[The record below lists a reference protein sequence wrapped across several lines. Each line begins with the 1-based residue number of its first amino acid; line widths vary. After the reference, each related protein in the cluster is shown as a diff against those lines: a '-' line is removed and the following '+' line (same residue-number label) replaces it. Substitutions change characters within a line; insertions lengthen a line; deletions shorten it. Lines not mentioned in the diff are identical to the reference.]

1 MRTIKNHAIL
11 FVIGLTISTGA
22 FSFSGNIAAAEEPLQ
37 MRDYRLSLF
46 QSGAS
51 AVPERKIFS
60 QKQES
65 PCIKKSDHQPMK
77 GGDAEEEWRLRN
89 DSPESREKHEK
100 DGWKPVKDP
109 DNTCFPPAGHGKK
122 VSRHESLTDDGHF
135 HLHKK
140 HDRYVFRRKKYMPK
154 HGRHHKDHEPQRHEE
169 THD

>member
-22 FSFSGNIAAAEEPLQ
+22 FSLSGNIAAAEEPPQ

-77 GGDAEEEWRLRN
+77 GGDAEEEWRLCN
-89 DSPESREKHEK
+89 DSPESRERHGK
-100 DGWKPVKDP
+100 DGWKPMKDP
-109 DNTCFPPAGHGKK
+109 DNNRFPPAGHGKK
-122 VSRHESLTDDGHF
+122 CRNMRAVQMIAVPICSRNMTAMYPDMRNILPNMAGITKIMKCSDGKSHS
-135 HLHKK
+135 
-140 HDRYVFRRKKYMPK
+140 
-154 HGRHHKDHEPQRHEE
+154 
-169 THD
+169 

>member
-22 FSFSGNIAAAEEPLQ
+22 FSFSGNIAAAEEPPQ

-77 GGDAEEEWRLRN
+77 GGDA
-89 DSPESREKHEK
+89 
-100 DGWKPVKDP
+100 
-109 DNTCFPPAGHGKK
+109 
-122 VSRHESLTDDGHF
+122 
-135 HLHKK
+135 
-140 HDRYVFRRKKYMPK
+140 
-154 HGRHHKDHEPQRHEE
+154 
-169 THD
+169 

>member
-11 FVIGLTISTGA
+11 FVIGLTVSTGV
-22 FSFSGNIAAAEEPLQ
+22 FPLSGSTVEAAEPSI
-37 MRDYRLSLF
+37 RDYHHPLL
-46 QSGAS
+46 QTEIP
-51 AVPERKIFS
+51 VIPHRKVFS
-60 QKQES
+60 PNQKS
-65 PCIKKSDHQPMK
+65 FCIRKPDHQPMK

-135 HLHKK
+135 YLHKK

>member
-22 FSFSGNIAAAEEPLQ
+22 FSLSGNTAAAEEPPQ

-46 QSGAS
+46 QSGTP

-77 GGDAEEEWRLRN
+77 GGDAEEEWRLCN
-89 DSPESREKHEK
+89 DSPESRERHGK
-100 DGWKPVKDP
+100 DGWKPMKDP
-109 DNTCFPPAGHGKK
+109 DNNRASRRPDMAKRCRNMRAVQMIAVPICSRNMTAMYPDMRNILPNMAGITKIMKCSDGK
-122 VSRHESLTDDGHF
+122 SHS
-135 HLHKK
+135 
-140 HDRYVFRRKKYMPK
+140 
-154 HGRHHKDHEPQRHEE
+154 
-169 THD
+169 

>member
-22 FSFSGNIAAAEEPLQ
+22 FSLSGNTAAAEEPPQ

-46 QSGAS
+46 QSGTP

-77 GGDAEEEWRLRN
+77 GGDAEEEWRLCN
-89 DSPESREKHEK
+89 DSPESRERHGK
-100 DGWKPVKDP
+100 DG
-109 DNTCFPPAGHGKK
+109 
-122 VSRHESLTDDGHF
+122 
-135 HLHKK
+135 
-140 HDRYVFRRKKYMPK
+140 
-154 HGRHHKDHEPQRHEE
+154 
-169 THD
+169 

>member
-22 FSFSGNIAAAEEPLQ
+22 FSLSGNIAAAEEPPQ

-65 PCIKKSDHQPMK
+65 PCIKKSDHQLMK
-77 GGDAEEEWRLRN
+77 GGDAEEEWRLCN
-89 DSPESREKHEK
+89 DSPESRERHGK
-100 DGWKPVKDP
+100 DGWKPMKAPIITASRRP
-109 DNTCFPPAGHGKK
+109 DMAKRCRNMRAVQMIAVPICSRNMTAMYPDMRNILPNMAGITKIMKCSDGK
-122 VSRHESLTDDGHF
+122 SHS
-135 HLHKK
+135 
-140 HDRYVFRRKKYMPK
+140 
-154 HGRHHKDHEPQRHEE
+154 
-169 THD
+169 

>member
-22 FSFSGNIAAAEEPLQ
+22 FSLSGNIAAAEEPPQ

-77 GGDAEEEWRLRN
+77 GGDAEEEWRLCN
-89 DSPESREKHEK
+89 DSPESRERHGK
-100 DGWKPVKDP
+100 DGWKPMIAVPICSRNMTAMYP
-109 DNTCFPPAGHGKK
+109 DMRNILPNMAGITKIMKCSDGK
-122 VSRHESLTDDGHF
+122 SHS
-135 HLHKK
+135 
-140 HDRYVFRRKKYMPK
+140 
-154 HGRHHKDHEPQRHEE
+154 
-169 THD
+169 

>member
-22 FSFSGNIAAAEEPLQ
+22 FSFSGNTAAAEEPPQ

-65 PCIKKSDHQPMK
+65 PCIKKSDHQPTK
-77 GGDAEEEWRLRN
+77 H
-89 DSPESREKHEK
+89 ESRTDDSCPYLLKKH
-100 DGWKPVKDP
+100 DSD
-109 DNTCFPPAGHGKK
+109 
-122 VSRHESLTDDGHF
+122 VSRHE
-135 HLHKK
+135 
-140 HDRYVFRRKKYMPK
+140 KYTPK
-154 HGRHHKDHEPQRHEE
+154 HGWHHKDHEVQ
-169 THD
+169 

>member
-22 FSFSGNIAAAEEPLQ
+22 FSFSGNIAAAEEPPQ

-77 GGDAEEEWRLRN
+77 GGDAEEEWRLCN
-89 DSPESREKHEK
+89 GSPESRERHEK
-100 DGWKPVKDP
+100 DG
-109 DNTCFPPAGHGKK
+109 
-122 VSRHESLTDDGHF
+122 
-135 HLHKK
+135 
-140 HDRYVFRRKKYMPK
+140 
-154 HGRHHKDHEPQRHEE
+154 
-169 THD
+169 

>member
-22 FSFSGNIAAAEEPLQ
+22 FSLSGNIAAAEEPPQ
-37 MRDYRLSLF
+37 IRDYRLSLF

-77 GGDAEEEWRLRN
+77 GGDAEEEWRER
-89 DSPESREKHEK
+89 HGK
-100 DGWKPVKDP
+100 DGWKPMKDP
-109 DNTCFPPAGHGKK
+109 DNNRFPPAGHGKK
-122 VSRHESLTDDGHF
+122 VSKHESRTDDSCPY
-135 HLHKK
+135 LLKK
-140 HDRYVFRRKKYMPK
+140 HDSDVSRHEKYTPK
-154 HGRHHKDHEPQRHEE
+154 HGWHHKDHEVQ
-169 THD
+169 

>member
-22 FSFSGNIAAAEEPLQ
+22 FSLSGNIAAAEEPPQ
-37 MRDYRLSLF
+37 IRDYRLSLF

-77 GGDAEEEWRLRN
+77 GGDAEEEWRLCN
-89 DSPESREKHEK
+89 DSPESRERHGK
-100 DGWKPVKDP
+100 DGWKPMKDP
-109 DNTCFPPAGHGKK
+109 IITASRRPDMAKRCRNMRAVQMIAVPICSRNMTAMYPDMRNILPNMAGITKIMKCSDGK
-122 VSRHESLTDDGHF
+122 SHS
-135 HLHKK
+135 
-140 HDRYVFRRKKYMPK
+140 
-154 HGRHHKDHEPQRHEE
+154 
-169 THD
+169 